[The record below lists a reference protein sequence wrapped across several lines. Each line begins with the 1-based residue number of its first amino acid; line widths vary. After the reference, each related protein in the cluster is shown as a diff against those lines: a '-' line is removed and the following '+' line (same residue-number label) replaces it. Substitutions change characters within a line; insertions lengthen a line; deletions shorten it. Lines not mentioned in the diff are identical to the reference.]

1 MAVTYANS
9 RIVLPNT
16 CWSVV
21 PSAGGS
27 LSTNNLYFS
36 LQTENRIGK
45 NLLLISPLVS
55 IATNNKVTITIN
67 SQAKLPTEEIFSYV
81 IGVSNSSIPN
91 TFSQIAKIPVTSST
105 IFPLVLVISRD
116 IFLRTGY
123 ITSDNLTNIPSADLL
138 HGMRIGYNGTGLV
151 YEYDSLDSTSI
162 VDNLETLLASTGKR
176 FKARGGFSTYISS
189 AYDVDGS
196 RLDLREENDINPVLN
211 SYSSDGSDSTSIRL
225 WLDNPSGI
233 VVAGTRI
240 TLSIKLNELIKTT
253 LFDKKVRYIFEG
265 IVDLNACVLRTTLR
279 DGITPFE
286 KLGIPLVFN
295 SNNPNF
301 ALEEDLLIGE
311 ALSFSFYLNFL
322 GAELNDFIPEGS
334 VISIYP
340 SFVSNVG
347 SYVAGGE
354 IIGDCIFSEEGRRRV
369 LPSTTNTGLEVLSGS
384 GLIKNYTF
392 PLLPKTTI
400 LGLIPNTPNQK
411 VFINNLGNCFLAPTN
426 LPNSS
431 AIRAIVSTVSGQTSA
446 TSWSSYI
453 SINQNSNFTL
463 TLTLPASIR
472 GNYPDLVAHT
482 PTNFVIGRY
491 VVYVQRQSNSE
502 IRRFEVTYNSNIS
515 NNIFTIASAT
525 HLAINLQEWSSGVV
539 VSSIPSATNISND
552 FNLYNLPYFVID
564 SGLGSGFSTGS
575 YRFSIAYAYDG
586 NQVTSISHDTA
597 KGCILELDM
606 PLSQALNNM
615 KYLGEPLFREQLIAL
630 DTTYIPDGQRRSLK
644 GTDNSY
650 LDLVF
655 YKYQT
660 GAGNNVSSF
669 KPGTLPSSS
678 PGIWKEKESGLNLDQ
693 VSAYVYSS
701 IYPNISTLNDFIKSV
716 DESMIPLILALG
728 GGGASSNNTDPV
740 MSGTSSGSNALSP
753 LVINGNSLT
762 PDLDVATDYIFNS
775 SGTLSQINNPLNA
788 VDGERFNIQVNN
800 TGTYQFGNQYVLP
813 ENYTSVFLESR
824 SDIQAVDRG
833 TLVDVIIFSTW

>member
-9 RIVLPNT
+9 RIVLPSS
-16 CWSVV
+16 CWFIAAST
-21 PSAGGS
+21 GGS
-27 LSTNNLYFS
+27 LSATNLYFS

-45 NLLLISPLVS
+45 NLQLISSLVT
-55 IATNNKVTITIN
+55 IAANNKVTITIN
-67 SQAKLPTEEIFSYV
+67 SQAKLPTEEIFNYI
-81 IGVSNSSIPN
+81 IGVSTSSVPN

-105 IFPLVLVISRD
+105 TFPLVLVISRD

-123 ITSDNLTNIPSADLL
+123 ITSDNPSNILSADLL

-151 YEYDSLDSTSI
+151 YEYDSLDSTSVI
-162 VDNLETLLASTGKR
+162 DNELTLLASSGKR
-176 FKARGGFSTYISS
+176 FKATGGFSTYISS
-189 AYDVDGS
+189 VYDVDGS
-196 RLDLREENDINPVLN
+196 RLDLREENDISPILN
-211 SYSSDGSDSTSIRL
+211 SYGTDGADSSSIRL
-225 WLDNPSGI
+225 WVDNASGS
-233 VVAGTRI
+233 VAVGTRI
-240 TLSIKLNELIKTT
+240 TLTVKLNENIKTN
-253 LFDKKVRYIFEG
+253 LFDKKIRYIFEG
-265 IVDLNACVLRTTLR
+265 IVDLTTCVLRTTLR

-334 VISIYP
+334 IISIYP

-354 IIGDCIFSEEGRRRV
+354 IIGDCIFSEGGRRRV

-400 LGLIPNTPNQK
+400 LGLIPNTANQK
-411 VFINNLGNCFLAPTN
+411 VFINNLGNCFLAPTA

-431 AIRAIVSTVSGQTSA
+431 AIRAIVSTASGQTSV
-446 TSWSSYI
+446 TSWSSYVPI
-453 SINQNSNFTL
+453 TQNSNFTL
-463 TLTLPASIR
+463 TLTLPTYVR
-472 GNYPDLVAHT
+472 NNYPDLIANT
-482 PTNFVIGRY
+482 STTFVIGRY
-491 VVYVQRQSNSE
+491 VIYVQRQSNSE
-502 IRRFEVTYNSNIS
+502 IRKFEVNYNSNIT
-515 NNIFTIASAT
+515 NNTFTI
-525 HLAINLQEWSSGVV
+525 NLLDWNSGTL
-539 VSSIPSATNISND
+539 VSNVPSATNISND
-552 FNLYNLPYFVID
+552 FNLYDLPYFVIS
-564 SGLGSGFSTGS
+564 SGLGSGFNTGS
-575 YRFSIAYAYDG
+575 YRFSIAYYYDG
-586 NQVTSISHDTA
+586 SQVTSISHDIA

-615 KYLGEPLFREQLIAL
+615 KYLGEPLFKEQLISL

-644 GTDNSY
+644 GTDSSY

-660 GAGNNVSSF
+660 GAANNVTSF

-693 VSAYVYSS
+693 VSAYVYST
-701 IYPNISTLNDFIKSV
+701 IFPNISTLNSYIKNV
-716 DESMIPLILALG
+716 DESIIPLILGLG
-728 GGGASSNNTDPV
+728 GGG
-740 MSGTSSGSNALSP
+740 G
-753 LVINGNSLT
+753 INGDSTTLSSYVEPAQIVTYASTIT
-762 PDLDVATDYIFNS
+762 PDLAITDKYCLINNT
-775 SGTLSQINNPLNA
+775 GTISNINNPLNMLNG
-788 VDGERFNIQVNN
+788 D
-800 TGTYQFGNQYVLP
+800 TYYLQIRNPGIYNFGNVYVIP
-813 ENYTSVFLESR
+813 ENYTSVTLDSKAYVE
-824 SDIQAVDRG
+824 ANKRG
-833 TLVDVIIFSTW
+833 TIVDLMIYSVW

>member
-9 RIVLPNT
+9 RIVLPSS

-21 PSAGGS
+21 ASTGGS
-27 LSTNNLYFS
+27 LSATNLYFS

-45 NLLLISPLVS
+45 NLQLVSSLVS

-81 IGVSNSSIPN
+81 IGASTSSVPN
-91 TFSQIAKIPVTSST
+91 TFSQIAKILVTSST

-123 ITSDNLTNIPSADLL
+123 ITSENPSDIPSADLL

-151 YEYDSLDSTSI
+151 YEYDSLDSTTE
-162 VDNLETLLASTGKR
+162 VDNQYTLLASTGKR

-189 AYDVDGS
+189 VYDVDGS
-196 RLDLREENDINPVLN
+196 RLDLREENDINPILN
-211 SYSSDGSDSTSIRL
+211 SYGTDGGDSASIRL
-225 WLDNPSGI
+225 WVDNASGS
-233 VVAGTRI
+233 VAVGTRI
-240 TLSIKLNELIKTT
+240 TLTVKLNENVKTN
-253 LFDKKVRYIFEG
+253 LFDKKIRYIFEG
-265 IVDLNACVLRTTLR
+265 IVDLNTCVLRTTLR
-279 DGITPFE
+279 DGITPLE

-301 ALEEDLLIGE
+301 ALEEELLIGE

-334 VISIYP
+334 IISIYP

-354 IIGDCIFSEEGRRRV
+354 IIGDCIFSEGGRRRV
-369 LPSTTNTGLEVLSGS
+369 LPSTTNTGLEVMSGS

-400 LGLIPNTPNQK
+400 LGLIPNTANQK

-431 AIRAIVSTVSGQTSA
+431 AIRAIVSTASGQTSV
-446 TSWSSYI
+446 TSWSSYV
-453 SINQNSNFTL
+453 SITQNSNFTL
-463 TLTLPASIR
+463 TLTLPTLVRS
-472 GNYPDLVAHT
+472 NYPDLIANIST
-482 PTNFVIGRY
+482 TFIISRY
-491 VVYVQRQSNSE
+491 VVYVQKQSNSE
-502 IRRFEVTYNSNIS
+502 VRRFEVNYNSNIT
-515 NNIFTIASAT
+515 NNTFS
-525 HLAINLQEWSSGVV
+525 INLLDWSSGVV
-539 VSSIPSATNISND
+539 VSNVPSTTNTALD
-552 FNLYNLPYFVID
+552 FNLYDLPYFVI
-564 SGLGSGFSTGS
+564 SNGLGSGFSIGS

-597 KGCILELDM
+597 RGCIVELDM

-615 KYLGEPLFREQLIAL
+615 KYLGEPLFKEQLLSL

-644 GTDNSY
+644 GTDSSY

-660 GAGNNVSSF
+660 GAANNVTSF
-669 KPGTLPSSS
+669 KPGTLPSTS

-693 VSAYVYSS
+693 VSQYVYST
-701 IYPNISTLNDFIKSV
+701 IFPNLSTLNDLIRSV
-716 DESMIPLILALG
+716 DDSMIPLILALG
-728 GGGASSNNTDPV
+728 GGGSSNQ
-740 MSGTSSGSNALSP
+740 SSQGTSISSGSSTVSRLPP
-753 LVINGNSLT
+753 LVVSGSAIT
-762 PDLDVATDYIFNS
+762 PDLNIANNYIFNS
-775 SGTLSQINNPLNA
+775 TGTLSQILNPLNML
-788 VDGERFNIQVNN
+788 DGDRLEILTNN
-800 TGTYQFGNQYVLP
+800 TGTYQFGNQYRLA
-813 ENYTSVFLESR
+813 ENYTSVFLESSGNIR
-824 SDIQAVDRG
+824 AIDRG
-833 TLVDVIIFSTW
+833 TLVDVMIFSTW

>member
-9 RIVLPNT
+9 RVVLPNT

-21 PSAGGS
+21 PSSGGS
-27 LSTNNLYFS
+27 LSATNLYFS
-36 LQTENRIGK
+36 LQTENRIGR
-45 NLLLISPLVS
+45 NLQLVSSLVS
-55 IATNNKVTITIN
+55 IATTNKVTITIN
-67 SQAKLPTEEIFSYV
+67 SQAKLPTEEIFNYV
-81 IGVSNSSIPN
+81 IGASTSSVPN
-91 TFSQIAKIPVTSST
+91 TFSQIAKITVTSST
-105 IFPLVLVISRD
+105 TFPLVLVISRD
-116 IFLRTGY
+116 IFLRRGY
-123 ITSDNLTNIPSADLL
+123 ITSDNPSDIPFADLL

-162 VDNLETLLASTGKR
+162 VDNQETLLASTGKR
-176 FKARGGFSTYISS
+176 FKAKGGFSTYISS
-189 AYDVDGS
+189 VYDVDGS
-196 RLDLREENDINPVLN
+196 RLDLREENDINPILN
-211 SYSSDGSDSTSIRL
+211 SYGTDGGDSASIRL
-225 WLDNPSGI
+225 WVDNASGS
-233 VVAGTRI
+233 VVVGTRI
-240 TLSIKLNELIKTT
+240 TLTVKLNENVKTN
-253 LFDKKVRYIFEG
+253 LFDKKIRYIFEG
-265 IVDLNACVLRTTLR
+265 IVDLNTCVIRTTLR

-311 ALSFSFYLNFL
+311 ALSFSFSLNFL

-334 VISIYP
+334 IISIYP

-354 IIGDCIFSEEGRRRV
+354 IIGNCIFSEGGRRRV

-400 LGLIPNTPNQK
+400 LGLISNTASQK

-431 AIRAIVSTVSGQTSA
+431 ATRAIVSTTSGQTSV
-446 TSWSSYI
+446 TNWSSYI
-453 SINQNSNFTL
+453 SITQNSNFTL
-463 TLTLPASIR
+463 TLTLPTLVRS
-472 GNYPDLVAHT
+472 NYPDLIANT
-482 PTNFVIGRY
+482 STTFVISRY

-502 IRRFEVTYNSNIS
+502 VRRFEVSYNSAIT
-515 NNIFTIASAT
+515 NNTFS
-525 HLAINLQEWSSGVV
+525 INLLDWNTGVV
-539 VSSIPSATNISND
+539 VSSVPSTTNTALD
-552 FNLYNLPYFVID
+552 FNLYDLPYFTIS
-564 SGLGSGFSTGS
+564 SGLGSGFSIGN

-586 NQVTSISHDTA
+586 NQVTSISHDVA
-597 KGCILELDM
+597 KGCIVELDM

-615 KYLGEPLFREQLIAL
+615 KYLGEPLFKEQLISL

-660 GAGNNVSSF
+660 GAANNVTSF
-669 KPGTLPSSS
+669 KPGTIPYTS

-693 VSAYVYSS
+693 VSAYVYST
-701 IYPNISTLNDFIKSV
+701 IFPNLSTLNSYIQSV

-728 GGGASSNNTDPV
+728 GGGSSSN
-740 MSGTSSGSNALSP
+740 GTSTTSTGSSSLSP
-753 LVINGNSLT
+753 LVVSGSSIS
-762 PDLDVATDYIFNS
+762 PDITVATNYVFNTT
-775 SGTLSQINNPLNA
+775 GTISNINNPINIT
-788 VDGERFNIQVNN
+788 DGGRFNIQTNN
-800 TGTYQFGNQYVLP
+800 TGIYNFGNQYRLA
-813 ENYTSVFLESR
+813 ENYTSVFLEGR
-824 SDIQAVDRG
+824 ADIRAIDRG
-833 TLVDVIIFSTW
+833 TLVDIMVFSTW

>member
-9 RIVLPNT
+9 RIVLPSS
-16 CWSVV
+16 CWSIV
-21 PSAGGS
+21 PSTGGS
-27 LSTNNLYFS
+27 LSATNLYFS
-36 LQTENRIGK
+36 LQTENRIGR
-45 NLLLISPLVS
+45 NLQLVSSLVS

-81 IGVSNSSIPN
+81 IGVSTSSVPN

-105 IFPLVLVISRD
+105 TFPLVLVISRD
-116 IFLRTGY
+116 IFLKTGY
-123 ITSDNLTNIPSADLL
+123 ITSDNPSDTPSADLL

-151 YEYDSLDSTSI
+151 YEYDSLDSTSA
-162 VDNLETLLASTGKR
+162 VDNQETLLASTGKR

-189 AYDVDGS
+189 VYDVDGS
-196 RLDLREENDINPVLN
+196 RLDLREENDINPILN
-211 SYSSDGSDSTSIRL
+211 SYGADGGDSGFIRL
-225 WLDNPSGI
+225 WVDNASGS
-233 VVAGTRI
+233 VAVGTRI
-240 TLSIKLNELIKTT
+240 TLTVKLNENVKTN
-253 LFDKKVRYIFEG
+253 LFDRKIRYIFEG
-265 IVDLNACVLRTTLR
+265 IVDLNTCVLRNTLR

-334 VISIYP
+334 IISIYP
-340 SFVSNVG
+340 SFVSNIG

-354 IIGDCIFSEEGRRRV
+354 IIGDCIFSEGGRRRV
-369 LPSTTNTGLEVLSGS
+369 LPSTTNTGLEVMSGS

-400 LGLIPNTPNQK
+400 LGLIPNTANQK

-431 AIRAIVSTVSGQTSA
+431 AIRAIVSTTSGQTSV
-446 TSWSSYI
+446 TSWSSYVPI
-453 SINQNSNFTL
+453 TQNSNFTL
-463 TLTLPASIR
+463 TLTLPTLVRS
-472 GNYPDLVAHT
+472 NYPD
-482 PTNFVIGRY
+482 VIANNSTTFIIGKY
-491 VVYVQRQSNSE
+491 VIYVQKQSNSE
-502 IRRFEVTYNSNIS
+502 VRRFEVNYNSNTS
-515 NNIFTIASAT
+515 NNTFS
-525 HLAINLQEWSSGVV
+525 INLLDWNSGVV
-539 VSSIPSATNISND
+539 VSSVPSTTNLSNE
-552 FNLYNLPYFVID
+552 FNLYDLPYFVIS
-564 SGLGSGFSTGS
+564 SGLGSGFSIGS

-586 NQVTSISHDTA
+586 NQVTSISHDIA
-597 KGCILELDM
+597 KGCIVELDM

-615 KYLGEPLFREQLIAL
+615 KYLGEPLFKEQLTLL

-644 GTDNSY
+644 GTNNEY
-650 LDLVF
+650 LDLIF

-660 GAGNNVSSF
+660 GAGDNVTSF

-693 VSAYVYSS
+693 VSAYVYST
-701 IYPNISTLNDFIKSV
+701 IFPNISTLNSYIKSV

-728 GGGASSNNTDPV
+728 GGGNSSNQ
-740 MSGTSSGSNALSP
+740 GTSISSGNTGSSSLSP
-753 LVINGNSLT
+753 LVVSGSSIN
-762 PDLDVATDYIFNS
+762 PDINVATNYVFNTT
-775 SGTLSQINNPLNA
+775 GTISNINNPTNIM
-788 VDGERFNIQVNN
+788 DGGRFNIQTNN
-800 TGTYQFGNQYVLP
+800 TGIYNFGNQYKLA
-813 ENYTSVFLESR
+813 ENYTSVFLEGR
-824 SDIQAVDRG
+824 ADIRAVDRG
-833 TLVDVIIFSTW
+833 TLVDIMIFSTW

>member
-9 RIVLPNT
+9 RIILPNS

-21 PSAGGS
+21 PSTGGS
-27 LSTNNLYFS
+27 LSATNLYFS
-36 LQTENRIGK
+36 LQTENRIGR
-45 NLLLISPLVS
+45 NLQSISSLIN

-67 SQAKLPTEEIFSYV
+67 SLAKLPTEEIFNYI
-81 IGVSNSSIPN
+81 IGASTSSVPN

-105 IFPLVLVISRD
+105 NFPLVLVISRD
-116 IFLRTGY
+116 IFLRRGY
-123 ITSDNLTNIPSADLL
+123 ITSDNPSDIPSADLL
-138 HGMRIGYNGTGLV
+138 HGMRIGYNGTGLT
-151 YEYDSLDSTSI
+151 YEYDNLDSTS
-162 VDNLETLLASTGKR
+162 VVENQYTLLASTGKR
-176 FKARGGFSTYISS
+176 FKATGGFTTYISS
-189 AYDVDGS
+189 VYDVDSS
-196 RLDLREENDINPVLN
+196 RLDLREENDINPILV
-211 SYSSDGSDSTSIRL
+211 SYGNDGSDSASIRL
-225 WLDNPSGI
+225 WIDNAGGS
-233 VVAGTRI
+233 VAVGTRI
-240 TLSIKLNELIKTT
+240 TLTVKLNENIKTN
-253 LFDKKVRYIFEG
+253 LFDRKIHYIFEG
-265 IVDLNACVLRTTLR
+265 IVDLNTCVLRTTLR

-334 VISIYP
+334 IISIYP

-354 IIGDCIFSEEGRRRV
+354 IIGDCIFSEGGRRRI

-400 LGLIPNTPNQK
+400 LGLIPNTTNQR
-411 VFINNLGNCFLAPTN
+411 VYINNLGNCFLAPTN

-431 AIRAIVSTVSGQTSA
+431 AIRAIVSTTSGQTSV
-446 TSWSSYI
+446 TSWSSYVA
-453 SINQNSNFTL
+453 NTQNSNFTL
-463 TLTLPASIR
+463 TLTLPTLVRS
-472 GNYPDLVAHT
+472 NYPDLIANT
-482 PTNFVIGRY
+482 STTFIISKYVI
-491 VVYVQRQSNSE
+491 YVQKQSNSE
-502 IRRFEVTYNSNIS
+502 IRKFEVNYNSSIT
-515 NNIFTIASAT
+515 NNIFTI
-525 HLAINLQEWSSGVV
+525 NLQDWNSGVV
-539 VSSIPSATNISND
+539 VSNVPYATNTALD
-552 FNLYNLPYFVID
+552 FNLYDLPYFTVE
-564 SGLGSGFSTGS
+564 SGLGSGFSIGS

-615 KYLGEPLFREQLIAL
+615 KYLGEPLFKEQLMLL

-644 GTDNSY
+644 GTNSEY

-660 GAGNNVSSF
+660 GAANNVTSF

-693 VSAYVYSS
+693 VSAYVYST
-701 IYPNISTLNDFIKSV
+701 IFPNLSTLNDFIRSV

-728 GGGASSNNTDPV
+728 GGGSSSNQ
-740 MSGTSSGSNALSP
+740 GTSTSTPSTVSSRLSP
-753 LVINGNSLT
+753 LVVSGSSIT
-762 PDLDVATDYIFNS
+762 PDLTVANNYIFNS
-775 SGTLSQINNPLNA
+775 SGTLSQINNPLNMI
-788 VDGERFNIQVNN
+788 DGDRFEISTNN
-800 TGTYQFGNQYVLP
+800 TGVYNFGSSYKLP
-813 ENYTSVFLESR
+813 ENYTSVFLEGR
-824 SDIQAVDRG
+824 ADIKVVDRG
-833 TLVDVIIFSTW
+833 TLVDVVIFSLM

>member
-9 RIVLPNT
+9 RIVLPSS

-21 PSAGGS
+21 ASTGGS
-27 LSTNNLYFS
+27 LSNTNLYFS
-36 LQTENRIGK
+36 LQTENRIGR
-45 NLLLISPLVS
+45 NLQLVS
-55 IATNNKVTITIN
+55 SLVNITTNNKVTITIN

-81 IGVSNSSIPN
+81 IGTSASSVPN
-91 TFSQIAKIPVTSST
+91 TFSQIAKIPITPST
-105 IFPLVLVISRD
+105 TFPLVLVISRD

-123 ITSDNLTNIPSADLL
+123 ITSENPSDIPSADLL

-162 VDNLETLLASTGKR
+162 VDNKETLLASTGKR

-189 AYDVDGS
+189 VYDVDGS
-196 RLDLREENDINPVLN
+196 RLDLREENDINPILN
-211 SYSSDGSDSTSIRL
+211 SYGTDGSDSSSIRL
-225 WLDNPSGI
+225 WLDNTSGS
-233 VVAGTRI
+233 VAVGTRI
-240 TLSIKLNELIKTT
+240 TLTVKLNENVKTN
-253 LFDKKVRYIFEG
+253 LFDKKIRYIFEG
-265 IVDLNACVLRTTLR
+265 IVDLNTCVLRTTLR

-311 ALSFSFYLNFL
+311 ALSFSFCLNFL

-334 VISIYP
+334 IVSIYP

-354 IIGDCIFSEEGRRRV
+354 IIGDCIFSEGGRRRA
-369 LPSTTNTGLEVLSGS
+369 LPSTTNTGLEIMSGS

-400 LGLIPNTPNQK
+400 LGLIPNTANQK
-411 VFINNLGNCFLAPTN
+411 VYINNLGNCFLAPTN

-431 AIRAIVSTVSGQTSA
+431 AIRAIISTTSGQTNT

-453 SINQNSNFTL
+453 SITQNSNFTL
-463 TLTLPASIR
+463 TLTLPTSIR
-472 GNYPDLVAHT
+472 SNYPDLIASHVS
-482 PTNFVIGRY
+482 NFVISKY
-491 VVYVQRQSNSE
+491 IVYIQRQSNSE
-502 IRRFEVTYNSNIS
+502 IRRFEVNYNSNTI
-515 NNIFTIASAT
+515 NNTYS
-525 HLAINLQEWSSGVV
+525 INLLDWNSGVV
-539 VSSIPSATNISND
+539 VSNVPSATNTALD
-552 FNLYNLPYFVID
+552 FNLYDLPYFVIG
-564 SGLGSGFSTGS
+564 SGLGSGFSLGS

-586 NQVTSISHDTA
+586 NQVTSISHDIA

-615 KYLGEPLFREQLIAL
+615 KYLGEPLFKEQLTSL

-644 GTDNSY
+644 GTDSSY

-660 GAGNNVSSF
+660 GAANNVTSF
-669 KPGTLPSSS
+669 KPGTLPASS
-678 PGIWKEKESGLNLDQ
+678 PGIWKEKESGLNLEQ
-693 VSAYVYSS
+693 VSAYVYST
-701 IYPNISTLNDFIKSV
+701 IYPNISTLNDLIKSV
-716 DESMIPLILALG
+716 DDSMIPLILALG
-728 GGGASSNNTDPV
+728 GG
-740 MSGTSSGSNALSP
+740 SSGSSGTTSSYVEPTQIVTYAST
-753 LVINGNSLT
+753 IT
-762 PDLDVATDYIFNS
+762 PDLAVTDKYCLINNT
-775 SGTLSQINNPLNA
+775 GTISDINNPLNMLNG
-788 VDGERFNIQVNN
+788 D
-800 TGTYQFGNQYVLP
+800 TYYLQIKNPGVYNFGSVYVIP
-813 ENYTSVFLESR
+813 ESYTSVTLDSKAYVE
-824 SDIQAVDRG
+824 ANKRG
-833 TLVDVIIFSTW
+833 TIVDLMIYSVW